1 MRKESASMWL
11 GNVINDDREARRGP
25 TQNLQP
31 ERALLAAIIERALLD
46 LSKTD
51 LSGRSDSRNAI
62 MWLFA
67 KDDSEKEWS
76 LAWVCECLGMQAT
89 HIRTAAQKILDGK
102 IVMTGNRNRHRV
114 VTLAKRPASQ
124 RDLAAA
130 MNSRLH

>member
-1 MRKESASMWL
+1 MWL
-11 GNVINDDREARRGP
+11 GNVINDDREARRTA

-51 LSGRSDSRNAI
+51 LAGRGDCRNAQ

-67 KDDSEKEWS
+67 KDDIDQPWS
-76 LAWVCECLGMQAT
+76 LSWVCECLGMQAA
-89 HIRTAAQKILDGK
+89 HIRKAAQKILDGQ

-114 VTLAKRPASQ
+114 VTLAKRPVTQ
-124 RDLAAA
+124 KEIAAA

>member
-1 MRKESASMWL
+1 MRKESAQMWL

-25 TQNLQP
+25 SQNLQP

-51 LSGRSDSRNAI
+51 LAGRSDCRNAQ

-67 KDDSEKEWS
+67 KDTDKPWS
-76 LAWVCECLGMQAT
+76 LSWVCECLGMQAV
-89 HIRTAAQKILDGK
+89 HIRRAAQLILDGK
-102 IVMTGNRNRHRV
+102 ITMTGNRNRHRV
-114 VTLAKRPASQ
+114 VTLSKRPASQ
-124 RDLAAA
+124 KELAAQ